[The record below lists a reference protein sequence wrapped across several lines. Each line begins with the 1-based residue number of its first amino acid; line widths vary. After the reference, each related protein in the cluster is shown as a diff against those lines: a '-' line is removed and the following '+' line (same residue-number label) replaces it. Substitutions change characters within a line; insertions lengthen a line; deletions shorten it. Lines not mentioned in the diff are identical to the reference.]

1 MIDVM
6 SASTPEPATT
16 RWLEA
21 ARSVLDHVATTQMSA
36 IDAAAEVFADAIA
49 NDGLV
54 HMFGSGH
61 SRMGAEEMFPR
72 IGSFPG
78 FHPIAELALTN
89 HIGTVGPNGLRQ
101 VLFLE
106 KVEGFARV
114 ILQQIKLHRGDA
126 FLVLSS
132 SGVGGVALEL
142 ALYVKAM
149 GLPLVAIT
157 SIDHARSVPSSHPS
171 GLKLMGL
178 ADVVVDNGSL
188 AGDAAVEIDG
198 LAHRVG
204 PTSTIGAIAAVNAI
218 KVATAEKLV
227 GRGTP
232 PVVLSSH
239 HAGDRQAGE
248 DQLEAV
254 YEEYFRRIR
263 RAYDPVGALEV
274 PEPAALVRRFPPVQP
289 GA

>member
-1 MIDVM
+1 MM
-6 SASTPEPATT
+6 PMPTSSTGPAAV

-21 ARSVLDHVATTQMSA
+21 ARAVFDHVATTQLSA
-36 IDAAAEVFADAIA
+36 IDAAAEVFAAAIA
-49 NDGLV
+49 SDGLV

-78 FHPIAELALTN
+78 FHPIAELSLTN

-106 KVEGFARV
+106 KVEGFGRV

-126 FLVLSS
+126 FLILSS
-132 SGVGGVALEL
+132 SGVGGVALEM
-142 ALYVKAM
+142 ALYIKQM
-149 GLPLVAIT
+149 GIPLVAVT
-157 SIDHARSVPSSHPS
+157 SIDHAQSVVSSHAS
-171 GLKLMGL
+171 GLKLMDV
-178 ADVVVDNGSL
+178 ADVVIDNGSL
-188 AGDAAVEIDG
+188 AGDAAVEVEG
-198 LAHRVG
+198 LGHRVG

-218 KVATAEKLV
+218 KTATAEKLV
-227 GRGTP
+227 ERGMP

-239 HAGDRQAGE
+239 HGGDPQEGK

-254 YEEYFRRIR
+254 YEEYFRRIQ
-263 RAYDPVGALEV
+263 RAYDPVDALAV
-274 PEPAALVRRFPPVQP
+274 PEPETLTRRFPHVAA
-289 GA
+289 GV

>member
-1 MIDVM
+1 M
-6 SASTPEPATT
+6 PAATAHLAAT

-21 ARSVLDHVATTQMSA
+21 ARDVLDHVANTQAPA
-36 IDAAAEVFADAIA
+36 IDAAADVFAGAIA

-78 FHPIAELALTN
+78 FHPIAELSLTN
-89 HIGTVGPNGLRQ
+89 HISTVGPNGLRQ

-106 KVEGFARV
+106 KVDGFARV
-114 ILQQIKLHRGDA
+114 ILQQIKIHRGDA
-126 FLVLSS
+126 FLILSS
-132 SGVGGVALEL
+132 SGVGGVALEM
-142 ALYVKAM
+142 ALYVKAI
-149 GLPLVAIT
+149 GVPLVAVT
-157 SIDHARSVPSSHPS
+157 SLDHARSVASSHPS
-171 GLKLMGL
+171 GRKLMDI
-178 ADVVVDNGSL
+178 ADVVIDNGSL
-188 AGDAAVEIDG
+188 AGDAAVRIDG
-198 LAHRVG
+198 LQHRVG

-227 GRGTP
+227 ARGSP

-239 HAGDRQAGE
+239 HGNDHRVGE

-254 YEEYFRRIR
+254 YEEYFRRVQ
-263 RAYDPVGALEV
+263 RAFDPVEALAV
-274 PEPAALVRRFPPVQP
+274 PEPTDLVRLFPPGP
-289 GA
+289 AGT

>member
-1 MIDVM
+1 
-6 SASTPEPATT
+6 
-16 RWLEA
+16 
-21 ARSVLDHVATTQMSA
+21 
-36 IDAAAEVFADAIA
+36 
-49 NDGLV
+49 
-54 HMFGSGH
+54 
-61 SRMGAEEMFPR
+61 MFPR

-114 ILQQIKLHRGDA
+114 ILRQIKLHRGDA
-126 FLVLSS
+126 FLILSS
-132 SGVGGVALEL
+132 SGVGGVALEM

-149 GLPLVAIT
+149 GIPLVAVT
-157 SIDHARSVPSSHPS
+157 SIDHGRSVASSHPS
-171 GLKLMGL
+171 GRKLMDL

-188 AGDAAVEIDG
+188 AGDAAIDIPG
-198 LAHRVG
+198 LPHRVG
-204 PTSTIGAIAAVNAI
+204 PTSTIGAIAVVNAI

-227 GRGTP
+227 ARGSP

-239 HAGDRQAGE
+239 HGGDAHAAE

-263 RAYDPVGALEV
+263 RAYDPVDAIAV
-274 PEPAALVRRFPPVQP
+274 PEPTELERLGPSVQA
-289 GA
+289 GS

>member
-1 MIDVM
+1 MPTTD
-6 SASTPEPATT
+6 AAPAAT
-16 RWLEA
+16 RWLDA
-21 ARSVLDHVATTQMSA
+21 ASALLDRVATTQLPA
-36 IDAAAEVFADAIA
+36 IDAAAELFANSIA
-49 NDGLV
+49 QDGLV

-114 ILQQIKLHRGDA
+114 ILQQIKLHQGDA
-126 FLVLSS
+126 FVILSS
-132 SGVGGVALEL
+132 SGVGGVALEM

-149 GLPLVAIT
+149 GIPLVAVT
-157 SIDHARSVPSSHPS
+157 SVDHGRSAPSSHPS
-171 GLKLMGL
+171 GRKLL
-178 ADVVVDNGSL
+178 DVADVVIDNGSL
-188 AGDAAVEIDG
+188 VGDAVIDIPR
-198 LAHRVG
+198 LPHRVG
-204 PTSTIGAIAAVNAI
+204 PTSTIGAIAVINAL

-227 GRGTP
+227 DRGSP

-239 HAGDRQAGE
+239 HGGDPRAAE

-254 YEEYFRRIR
+254 YEEYFRRIG
-263 RAYDPVGALEV
+263 RAYDPVDAIAVPDSTELERRYPAKPAGA
-274 PEPAALVRRFPPVQP
+274 
-289 GA
+289 